1 MPELPPGY
9 RVLHMPGVATQIRDL
24 VRSIDDEPSQR
35 ELLDKLTSIA
45 QGLAS
50 NPSAFGE
57 PLYNTRLPGGLVC
70 VAYLA
75 PVVLHYVVFE
85 QQRVVYISDVKMSE

>member
-1 MPELPPGY
+1 
-9 RVLHMPGVATQIRDL
+9 
-24 VRSIDDEPSQR
+24 
-35 ELLDKLTSIA
+35 
-45 QGLAS
+45 LAS